1 MTEQD
6 KPKVS
11 KAQQKSV
18 NKYVKNHY
26 DRINVTL
33 PKGKK
38 EEIKSA
44 AEEVNET
51 VNGYIKVAIDERIE
65 RQKGI
70 ISTESQGATISN
82 TSDTTSNDG
91 ATAIDST
98 DQIGNIAMQD
108 RKKKATNEERSPFET
123 NEF

>member
-1 MTEQD
+1 MTEQN

-44 AEEVNET
+44 AEEVKET
-51 VNGYIKVAIDERIE
+51 VNGYIKVAIDERME

-70 ISTESQGATISN
+70 IGTESQDASISN
-82 TSDTTSNDG
+82 TSNTIMLDKEKSAN
-91 ATAIDST
+91 
-98 DQIGNIAMQD
+98 N
-108 RKKKATNEERSPFET
+108 
-123 NEF
+123 